1 MAEYRGIIEIRRGSR
16 NKYEV
21 DHETG
26 RVFLDRVLYTTF
38 VYPTDYGFFENTLG
52 LDGDPVDLLLLTEY
66 PLFPGV
72 GVTVRPVGVFNMT
85 DDGGSDAKV
94 VGVPAG
100 DPRWDHIQDVNDI
113 PEYTR
118 KEIEHFFE
126 HYKDLEPGKWVRIG
140 DWYGA
145 EKAKQLIVDSIRR
158 AERSDQR
165 ASKNAS

>member
-1 MAEYRGIIEIRRGSR
+1 MAEYPAIIEIPRGSR

-52 LDGDPVDLLLLTEY
+52 LDGDPVDVLLLAQY

-72 GVTVRPVGVFNMT
+72 GVSVRVVGVFNMT

-94 VGVPAG
+94 IGVPAG
-100 DPRWDHIQDVNDI
+100 DPRWDHIQDVNVV

-118 KEIEHFFE
+118 KAIEHFFE
-126 HYKDLEPGKWVRIG
+126 HYKDLEPGKWVKTEGWGSASEAVAIVEAG
-140 DWYGA
+140 I
-145 EKAKQLIVDSIRR
+145 KAFPGH
-158 AERSDQR
+158 
-165 ASKNAS
+165 